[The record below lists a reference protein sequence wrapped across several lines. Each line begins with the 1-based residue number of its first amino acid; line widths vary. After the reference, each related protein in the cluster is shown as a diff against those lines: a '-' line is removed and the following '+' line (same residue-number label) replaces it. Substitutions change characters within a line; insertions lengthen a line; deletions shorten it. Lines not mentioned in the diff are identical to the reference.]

1 MSEFYNAGECIEG
14 GACDLFT
21 RKHNV
26 YSCLQSHP
34 LTGKPCIRIE
44 MSRNAS
50 AEITREADLGQE
62 ALLQRAERGVHL
74 SIGDKLKADSI
85 SVHVSQLRPVR
96 FIVKEGATHTHG
108 GHFASTNKNT
118 FCIIRYAFEHI
129 QKIEMKNFSQKSI
142 DSQL

>member
-1 MSEFYNAGECIEG
+1 MSEFYNVGECIEG
-14 GACDLFT
+14 AACNLFT

-34 LTGKPCIRIE
+34 LTGKPCVRIE

-50 AEITREADLGQE
+50 AEITQE
-62 ALLQRAERGVHL
+62 VSLDPDSLRLRIENGVHL
-74 SIGDKLKADSI
+74 SLGDKLKADSI
-85 SVHVSQLRPVR
+85 SVHVSQFRPVR

-118 FCIIRYAFEHI
+118 LCSIRYAFEHI
-129 QKIEMKNFSQKSI
+129 QKIEMKNLSSKSLGHNI
-142 DSQL
+142 